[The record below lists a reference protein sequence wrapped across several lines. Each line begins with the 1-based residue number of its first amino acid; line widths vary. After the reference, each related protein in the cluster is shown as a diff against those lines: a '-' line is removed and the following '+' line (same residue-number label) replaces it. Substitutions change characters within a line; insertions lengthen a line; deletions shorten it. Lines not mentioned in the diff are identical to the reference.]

1 MRSSVLLLIASLLGV
16 LGGAAL
22 IGVWALGLGI
32 IFDSLAVA
40 WWAIFVYDDGVPL
53 PQPGS
58 VPQPDAWAVGGSVT
72 SILDRARAAP

>member
-1 MRSSVLLLIASLLGV
+1 MRSSLVLLGCLAGV

-22 IGVWALGLGI
+22 IGVWAIGAAI
-32 IFDSLAVA
+32 IFDSVAVA

-58 VPQPDAWAVGGSVT
+58 VPQPVAWTVGGSVT

>member
-1 MRSSVLLLIASLLGV
+1 MRSSVAILACSLAGV

-40 WWAIFVYDDGVPL
+40 WWAIFVYDDGVPM

-58 VPQPDAWAVGGSVT
+58 LPQPDAWTVGGSVT